1 MSEAVRGEG
10 GLLRDVDGVRF
21 MRDEHPMA
29 ELGPRDVVARAI
41 ARRAAATGAD
51 VTLDMRHLDPETVR
65 RRFPTVAELCARHGL
80 DLATDPIPVTPGG
93 PLRGGRRPHRH
104 GRPQHAAGPVRDR
117 RVRRDRRARRQPARL
132 QRPARGGGPR
142 LGRRRRPRGR
152 PLRLARGSAWPP
164 ALAPPAEDA
173 GDPGARAALQAAMWR
188 GVGVERDAEGLA
200 AAAEA
205 LAAIRPGADAETDNL
220 LLVARLAAE
229 AATIRT
235 ESRGA
240 HFRRDHPA
248 TRSRVGPAHRL
259 GRRAPVRPHPDRR
272 RAHPLARH
280 GGRMTTTAI
289 TPACALPDSATAAG
303 QEELW
308 ERAWAARRA
317 LGSRAVVL
325 GHHYQRDEV
334 IAFADVTGDSF
345 LLARRGAA
353 ATEAELVVFLGVYF
367 MAEAADVLRAPHQTV
382 VLPDL
387 GAGCHLAE
395 CADIYTVRDAWSQM
409 TAALPGRRVIPLT
422 YMNSGADLKAFV
434 GEHGGAVCTS
444 GNAEKAFRWALSEG
458 DAVFFF
464 PDEHLGRN
472 TACRL
477 GMAPD
482 APLVWN
488 PRLAELGGIDG
499 RRPGRRAGHPVE
511 GLLQR
516 PHGLHG
522 PADRRPSGRP
532 TRTCA

>member
-1 MSEAVRGEG
+1 MAGRTTLPGLFAIGEC
-10 GLLRDVDGVRF
+10 
-21 MRDEHPMA
+21 
-29 ELGPRDVVARAI
+29 
-41 ARRAAATGAD
+41 AATGA
-51 VTLDMRHLDPETVR
+51 
-65 RRFPTVAELCARHGL
+65 HGANRL
-80 DLATDPIPVTPGG
+80 ASNGLLEAAVLAAGAADALAGDLADWPE
-93 PLRGGRRPHRH
+93 
-104 GRPQHAAGPVRDR
+104 GPV
-117 RVRRDRRARRQPARL
+117 AT
-132 QRPARGGGPR
+132 
-142 LGRRRRPRGR
+142 
-152 PLRLARGSAWPP
+152 
-164 ALAPPAEDA
+164 ALAPPAEGA

-188 GVGVERDAEGLA
+188 GVGVERDAQGLA

-205 LAAIRPGADAETDNL
+205 LAAVRPGADAETDNL

-248 TRSRVGPAHRL
+248 TDPASGPAHRL

-477 GMAPD
+477 GMAPTE
-482 APLVWN
+482 PLVWN
-488 PRLAELGGIDG
+488 PRMAELGGIAGDDLADARVILWKG
-499 RRPGRRAGHPVE
+499 FCNVHTAFTVPQIVAERGGRPGRAGDRAPGVPAAGGGGGRRGRQHRVHHPPLRGAAGRVAHRDRDRLE
-511 GLLQR
+511 PGQ
-516 PHGLHG
+516 P
-522 PADRRPSGRP
+522 PAPAPPGQERSRAC
-532 TRTCA
+532 TRTSARASR